1 MNRITAIV
9 AAITLA
15 ASVTGASAGGMEVS
29 KPEKKVVVVPGAS
42 SSLAGPAVLGALGV
56 VLVAA
61 ALSSGSH

>member
-29 KPEKKVVVVPGAS
+29 KPEKKVVVVQGG
-42 SSLAGPAVLGALGV
+42 SSLGGPAVLVALGL
-56 VLVAA
+56 VLVSAA
-61 ALSSGSH
+61 VSSGSH

>member
-29 KPEKKVVVVPGAS
+29 KPEKKVVVVNGGSGGLGFNPALLLPLLLIPLAS
-42 SSLAGPAVLGALGV
+42 
-56 VLVAA
+56 
-61 ALSSGSH
+61 SSGSH